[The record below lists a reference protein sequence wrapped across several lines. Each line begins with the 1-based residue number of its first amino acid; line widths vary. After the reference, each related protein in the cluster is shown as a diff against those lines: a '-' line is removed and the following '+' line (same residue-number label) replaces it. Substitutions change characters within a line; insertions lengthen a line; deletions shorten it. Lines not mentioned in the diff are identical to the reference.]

1 MRKNISMTF
10 SCLIRVGV
18 SVVIRFASS
27 YFEINAYWI
36 LKRKYNNTYYTY
48 KKSGKIGSSNRI
60 KRDMAIIVDSSCC
73 WCCVEHYFAVKC
85 W

>member
-1 MRKNISMTF
+1 MTF

-60 KRDMAIIVDSSCC
+60 IRDMASEYNSTVRYYYIYYLLQYYSS
-73 WCCVEHYFAVKC
+73 
-85 W
+85 